1 MTFNSGQGTEL
12 AAQHQSTGILYQG
25 YEKDFHLCIFEEPNV
40 QGRNERYEF
49 RCDTSL
55 ECCGR
60 VCCTPEV
67 AAIPLW
73 LWLLFLILGLLA
85 LLALLSLLAYW
96 CARRKRKQKKDMTH
110 GYRTIRQMDDD
121 KSRYLGNDWDR
132 DRAGYAEA
140 NDLNNKKVVG
150 VEESDR
156 RVALA
161 DRKNSFHEEETYE
174 ESINEEM
181 EYGPGSDD
189 EIELQSLKR
198 TERGNSSYRIS

>member
-1 MTFNSGQGTEL
+1 MSGTEL
-12 AAQHQSTGILYQG
+12 AAQRDSTGILYQG
-25 YEKDFHLCIFEEPNV
+25 YENDFHLCIFEEPNV

-96 CARRKRKQKKDMTH
+96 CARRKKKQKKDMTH

-121 KSRYLGNDWDR
+121 LNKGRYLGVD
-132 DRAGYAEA
+132 
-140 NDLNNKKVVG
+140 
-150 VEESDR
+150 ESDR
-156 RVALA
+156 RVAVA
-161 DRKNSFHEEETYE
+161 DRGLARPNSFHEEETYE